1 MELIHNLNNML
12 HLKPWQ
18 IFVFLKSARD
28 QTSLGTKIYF
38 PNVFT
43 NLRCGRRESFTQ
55 VNIQKK
61 MSDSKDMI
69 LQ

>member
-43 NLRCGRRESFTQ
+43 NLRCGRRVIHTGKHSE
-55 VNIQKK
+55 K